1 MHVKIIVSLGPSSLD
16 QQVVEQMVSLGVSG
30 FRINFAHGSP
40 ETWKR
45 MVSLVRSV
53 EQRVGRPLTI
63 VGDLVGPSIRVG
75 VLDNPILLNR
85 GDRAIIEYAEKSRGG
100 DEKIVPLPIQ
110 RFFEVLDEGDIL
122 IMDDG
127 RVRLRVEEVS
137 GLSATVEA
145 LTPAKITS
153 NKVVVIRGKDPGLP
167 PLTKRDL
174 DAVKFAVENGFDYIS
189 LSYVRTADDISIL
202 KSYVYSHGGQQGI
215 VAKIE
220 NMSAVQHLAEIV
232 KQSDVIVVA
241 RGDLGMNYG
250 LEEIPF
256 LQEKIVET
264 ARQHGKP
271 VIVATQ
277 LLESMLENPVP
288 TRAEVT
294 DVANAVC
301 QGIDALM
308 LTGET
313 AIGRYPVEAV
323 KWLKKIIA
331 RAEKSCLPQRYPPR
345 ERKWA
350 YAFSIVETA
359 ENLGAKLI
367 LVYSIGGT
375 LPPHIAASRPR
386 PRVLVG
392 VPEIG
397 LARRLSILWALEPRL
412 IEAKNYSE
420 GLARLESDAC
430 KRGDIAFGD
439 TIIKAYRRHGE
450 NIVEIK
456 TVTECG

>member
-1 MHVKIIVSLGPSSLD
+1 
-16 QQVVEQMVSLGVSG
+16 MVD
-30 FRINFAHGSP
+30 
-40 ETWKR
+40 
-45 MVSLVRSV
+45 LVREV
-53 EQRVGRPLTI
+53 EQRVGRPLAI
-63 VGDLVGPSIRVG
+63 IGDLVGPSIRVG
-75 VLDNPILLNR
+75 VLDNPILLSR
-85 GDRAIIEYAEKSRGG
+85 GDRAVIEYAEKSSGG
-100 DEKIVPLPIQ
+100 DERVVPLPVR
-110 RFFEVLDEGDIL
+110 RFFEILDEGDIL

-127 RVRLRVEEVS
+127 RVQLRIVEVR

-167 PLTKRDL
+167 SLTKRDL
-174 DAVKFAVENGFDYIS
+174 DAVRFAVENGLDYIS

-202 KSYVYSHGGQQGI
+202 KSYVYSHGGRQGI

-220 NMSAVQHLAEIV
+220 NMSAVQHLSEIV
-232 KQSDVIVVA
+232 KHSDVVVVA

-264 ARQHGKP
+264 ARQYGKP

-323 KWLKKIIA
+323 RWLKKIIV
-331 RAEKSCLPQRYPPR
+331 RAERSCLPRKYPPK

-359 ENLGAKLI
+359 ENLGAKLVLI
-367 LVYSIGGT
+367 YSIGGT

-392 VPEIG
+392 VPEVG
-397 LARRLSILWALEPRL
+397 LARKLSILWGLEPRVV
-412 IEAKNYSE
+412 EAKDYSE
-420 GLARLESDAC
+420 GLAGLESDAC
-430 KRGDIAFGD
+430 RRGDIAFGD
-439 TIIKAYRRHGE
+439 TIIKAYRRHGG

-456 TVTECG
+456 TVTECS